1 MSQFKLNHLMTTS
14 LTDEHFAVA
23 IYWGLEKTSS
33 NESFRFRF
41 KSIKGFPEQTIILW
55 FDVRCELIA
64 IQTTTCTMTSQKQSA
79 TMTKLYSFLN
89 IIYCVTSSLT
99 STSLTWRQADILTH
113 KDIKHNSMLAKSE
126 ALGVSSILFY
136 VNNFSDKNDPI

>member
-1 MSQFKLNHLMTTS
+1 
-14 LTDEHFAVA
+14 
-23 IYWGLEKTSS
+23 
-33 NESFRFRF
+33 
-41 KSIKGFPEQTIILW
+41 
-55 FDVRCELIA
+55 
-64 IQTTTCTMTSQKQSA
+64 
-79 TMTKLYSFLN
+79 MTKLYSFLN

-136 VNNFSDKNDPI
+136 VNKALFILKVNETRNSRPPFIRIYKTKILFDTLINLYK